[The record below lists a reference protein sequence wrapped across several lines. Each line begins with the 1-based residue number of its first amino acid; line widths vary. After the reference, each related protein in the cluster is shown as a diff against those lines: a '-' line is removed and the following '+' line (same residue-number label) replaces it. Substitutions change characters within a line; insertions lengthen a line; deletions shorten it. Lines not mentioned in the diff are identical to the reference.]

1 MSEKYIDLA
10 QPIIDA
16 NDAEID
22 FMCSCYDRGVE
33 AALEYFDEH
42 PGQAPGRTI
51 TESEAWDIAGRTFH
65 RWGSVEE
72 LASHLRGTFRQLGI
86 TVVPDPEPTNADKL
100 AKEILASFNKCEFDL
115 ESSFEQMAK
124 ALDAR
129 GVKAP
134 GGDDG

>member
-51 TESEAWDIAGRTFH
+51 TESQIAEAFGDEYHYWAKRRLSRI
-65 RWGSVEE
+65 
-72 LASHLRGTFRQLGI
+72 GI
-86 TVVPDPEPTNADKL
+86 TVVPDPEPTNAEKL

-115 ESSFEQMAK
+115 ESSFEQLAK

-134 GGDDG
+134 GGDE